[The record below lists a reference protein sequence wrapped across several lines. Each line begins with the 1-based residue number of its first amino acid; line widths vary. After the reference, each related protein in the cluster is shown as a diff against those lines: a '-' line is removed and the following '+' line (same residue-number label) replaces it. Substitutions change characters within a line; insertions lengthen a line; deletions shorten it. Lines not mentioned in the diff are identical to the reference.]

1 MAIRILARRRLLNAV
16 THEGI
21 DARLQALTSAGQGKE
36 PVSVYLGFD
45 PTADSLHVGNLCGLM
60 ALKAFQ
66 QAGIRP
72 IALIGGATGCIGDP
86 SGKDH
91 ERQMLS
97 LEQIEENIVGIHRS
111 LEKVL
116 SVTEGEHAPLVV
128 NNMEW
133 YREMNVI
140 EFLRQVGKEFRVGTM
155 ISRDSVKSRLANDG
169 MSFTEFSYQLLQGYD
184 FKYLHEKFNCQ
195 GEVEFEGIYRGI

>member
-1 MAIRILARRRLLNAV
+1 MAIRLLARRRLLNAV

-21 DARLQALTSAGQGKE
+21 DGRLEALKKTAAGGKGN

-66 QAGIRP
+66 RAGIRP
-72 IALIGGATGCIGDP
+72 IALVGGATGCIGDP
-86 SGKDH
+86 SGKDQ
-91 ERQMLS
+91 ERQMLT
-97 LEQIEENIVGIHRS
+97 LEQIEHNIRGIQRS
-111 LEKVL
+111 LSSVL
-116 SVTEGEHAPLVV
+116 QGDEGEHAAVVV

-133 YREMNVI
+133 YRDFNVI
-140 EFLRQVGKEFRVGTM
+140 EFLRHVGKEFRVGTM
-155 ISRDSVKSRLANDG
+155 ISRESVKSRLAGDG

-184 FKYLHEKFNCQ
+184 FKYLHEHYNCQ
-195 GEVEFEGIYRGI
+195 GEILA